1 MEKNITLKN
10 IFGNSMWQ
18 IGEKIIS
25 MIFSVFVTSIVARYL
40 GTEDYGF
47 VNYIISIVMLFTTFS
62 TLGMEK
68 ITIKDIIE
76 KEESEEKILGTSFYI
91 RLIGGIV
98 LIFISQITIYILDE
112 KNMMAQLLGL
122 IMGLCMIFRAY
133 EVIEYY
139 LQSQMKLKTISIIR
153 FCSTIFVAI
162 LRILV
167 VIFDWGIVGFTAT
180 YLFDAIIVAMLLKI
194 WYKKRKKLK
203 FKFSLEYAK
212 KILSKCWYVAISG
225 LMVTLY
231 MRIDQVMLGSMLDN
245 KTENG
250 IYSAAVRIAEI
261 WYFVPTAIISAFQP
275 AIVMKKKYSEEQYEK
290 SMQRLYD
297 IVAIVGIAFG
307 ILITL
312 FGDIAVQILYGEEYK
327 GATSILK
334 INVWAGLFATL
345 GTARSVWLVNENL
358 QKYSLIYTSVGCVT
372 NIVLN
377 YFLIPKIGARGA
389 AIATLI
395 AQFVTNV
402 LALVP
407 FKKTRKSSAMI
418 LKSIFLNQT
427 VKDVIKTFRIRI
439 NNLFFRE
446 QGRS

>member
-76 KEESEEKILGTSFYI
+76 REESEERILGTSFYI

-112 KNMMAQLLGL
+112 KNMLAQLLGL

-153 FCSTIFVAI
+153 FCSTFFVAI

-180 YLFDAIIVAMLLKI
+180 YLFDAIIVAVLLKI

-212 KILSKCWYVAISG
+212 RILSKCWYVAISG

-275 AIVMKKKYSEEQYEK
+275 AIVMKKKHSEEQYEK
-290 SMQRLYD
+290 TMQRLYD

-312 FGDIAVQILYGEEYK
+312 FGNIAVQILYGDEYK

-334 INVWAGLFATL
+334 ISVWAGLFATL

-377 YFLIPKIGARGA
+377 YFLIPKIGAKGA

-407 FKKTRKSSAMI
+407 FKKTRKSSTMI

-427 VKDVIKTFRIRI
+427 VKDVFKTFRIRI

-446 QGRS
+446 QGRG

>member
-47 VNYIISIVMLFTTFS
+47 VNYIISTVMLFTTFS

-112 KNMMAQLLGL
+112 KNMIAQLLGL

-153 FCSTIFVAI
+153 FCSTILVAI

-275 AIVMKKKYSEEQYEK
+275 AIVMKKKHSEEQYEK

-334 INVWAGLFATL
+334 ISVWAGLFATL

>member
-18 IGEKIIS
+18 IGEKIIT

-76 KEESEEKILGTSFYI
+76 REESEERILGTSFYI

-112 KNMMAQLLGL
+112 KNMLAQLLGL

-153 FCSTIFVAI
+153 FCSTFFVAI

-180 YLFDAIIVAMLLKI
+180 YLFDAIIVAVLLKI

-212 KILSKCWYVAISG
+212 RILSKCWYVAISG

-275 AIVMKKKYSEEQYEK
+275 AIVMKKKHSEEQYEK
-290 SMQRLYD
+290 TMQRLYD

-312 FGDIAVQILYGEEYK
+312 FGDIAVQILYGDEYK

-334 INVWAGLFATL
+334 ISVWAGLFATL

-377 YFLIPKIGARGA
+377 YFLIPKIGAKGA

-407 FKKTRKSSAMI
+407 FKKTRKSSTMI

-427 VKDVIKTFRIRI
+427 VKDVFKTFRIRI

-446 QGRS
+446 QGRG

>member
-18 IGEKIIS
+18 IGEKIIT

-76 KEESEEKILGTSFYI
+76 REESEERILGTSFYI

-112 KNMMAQLLGL
+112 KNMLAQLLGL

-153 FCSTIFVAI
+153 FCSTFFVAI

-180 YLFDAIIVAMLLKI
+180 YLFDAIIVAVLLKI

-212 KILSKCWYVAISG
+212 RILSKCWYVAISG

-275 AIVMKKKYSEEQYEK
+275 AIVMKKKHSEEQYEK
-290 SMQRLYD
+290 TMQRLYD

-334 INVWAGLFATL
+334 ISVWAGLFATL

-358 QKYSLIYTSVGCVT
+358 QKYSLIYTSIGCVT

-377 YFLIPKIGARGA
+377 YFLIPKIGAKGA

-407 FKKTRKSSAMI
+407 FKKTRKSSTMI

-427 VKDVIKTFRIRI
+427 VKDVFKTFRIRI

>member
-18 IGEKIIS
+18 IGEKIIT

-76 KEESEEKILGTSFYI
+76 REESEERILGTSFYI

-112 KNMMAQLLGL
+112 KNMLAQLLGL

-153 FCSTIFVAI
+153 FCSTFFVAI

-180 YLFDAIIVAMLLKI
+180 YLFDAIIVAVLLKI

-212 KILSKCWYVAISG
+212 RILSKCWYVAISG

-275 AIVMKKKYSEEQYEK
+275 AIVMKKKHSEEQYEK
-290 SMQRLYD
+290 TMQRLYD
-297 IVAIVGIAFG
+297 IVAIVGIGFG

-312 FGDIAVQILYGEEYK
+312 FGDIAVQILYGDEYK

-334 INVWAGLFATL
+334 ISVWAGLFATL

-407 FKKTRKSSAMI
+407 FKKTRKSSTMI

-427 VKDVIKTFRIRI
+427 VKDVFKTFRIRI

-446 QGRS
+446 QGRG

>member
-18 IGEKIIS
+18 IGEKIIT

-76 KEESEEKILGTSFYI
+76 REESEERILGTSFYI

-112 KNMMAQLLGL
+112 KNMLAQLLGL

-153 FCSTIFVAI
+153 FCSTFFVAI

-180 YLFDAIIVAMLLKI
+180 YLFDAIIVAVLLKI

-212 KILSKCWYVAISG
+212 RILSKCWYVAISG

-275 AIVMKKKYSEEQYEK
+275 AIVMKKKHSEDQYEK
-290 SMQRLYD
+290 TMQRLYD

-312 FGDIAVQILYGEEYK
+312 FGDIAVQILYGDEYK

-334 INVWAGLFATL
+334 ISVWAGLFATL

-377 YFLIPKIGARGA
+377 YFLIPKIGAKGA

-407 FKKTRKSSAMI
+407 FKKTRKSSTMI

-427 VKDVIKTFRIRI
+427 VKDVFKTFRIRI

-446 QGRS
+446 QGRG

>member
-18 IGEKIIS
+18 IGEKIIT

-76 KEESEEKILGTSFYI
+76 REESEERILGTSFYI

-112 KNMMAQLLGL
+112 KNMLAQLLGL

-153 FCSTIFVAI
+153 FCSTFFVAI

-180 YLFDAIIVAMLLKI
+180 YLFDAIIVAVLLKI

-212 KILSKCWYVAISG
+212 RILSKCWYVAISG

-275 AIVMKKKYSEEQYEK
+275 AIVMKKKHSEEQYEK
-290 SMQRLYD
+290 TMQRLYD
-297 IVAIVGIAFG
+297 IVAIVGIGFG

-312 FGDIAVQILYGEEYK
+312 FGDIAVQILYGDEYK

-334 INVWAGLFATL
+334 ISVWAGLFATL

-446 QGRS
+446 QGRG

>member
-68 ITIKDIIE
+68 ITIKDVIE

-112 KNMMAQLLGL
+112 KNMIAQLLGL

-153 FCSTIFVAI
+153 FCSTFFVAI

-180 YLFDAIIVAMLLKI
+180 YLFDAIIVAVLLKI

-212 KILSKCWYVAISG
+212 RILSKCWYVAISG

-275 AIVMKKKYSEEQYEK
+275 AIVMKKKHSEEQYEK
-290 SMQRLYD
+290 TMQRLYD
-297 IVAIVGIAFG
+297 IVAIVGIVFG

-334 INVWAGLFATL
+334 ISVWAGLFATL

-407 FKKTRKSSAMI
+407 FKKTRKSSTMI

-427 VKDVIKTFRIRI
+427 VKDVFKTFRIRI
-439 NNLFFRE
+439 NN
-446 QGRS
+446 

>member
-18 IGEKIIS
+18 IGEKIIT

-76 KEESEEKILGTSFYI
+76 REESEERILGTSFYI

-112 KNMMAQLLGL
+112 KNMLAQLLGL

-153 FCSTIFVAI
+153 FCSTFFVAI

-180 YLFDAIIVAMLLKI
+180 YLFDAIIVAVLLKI

-212 KILSKCWYVAISG
+212 RILSKCWYVAISG

-275 AIVMKKKYSEEQYEK
+275 AIVMKKKHSEEQYEK
-290 SMQRLYD
+290 TMQRLYD
-297 IVAIVGIAFG
+297 IVAIVGIGFG

-312 FGDIAVQILYGEEYK
+312 FGDIAVQILYGDEYK

-334 INVWAGLFATL
+334 ISVWAGLFATL

-358 QKYSLIYTSVGCVT
+358 QKYSLIYTSIGCVT

-407 FKKTRKSSAMI
+407 FKKTRKSSTMI

-427 VKDVIKTFRIRI
+427 VKDVFKTFRIRI

-446 QGRS
+446 QGRG

>member
-10 IFGNSMWQ
+10 IFENSMWQ
-18 IGEKIIS
+18 IGEKIIT

-76 KEESEEKILGTSFYI
+76 REESEERILGTSFYI

-112 KNMMAQLLGL
+112 KNMLAQLLGL
-122 IMGLCMIFRAY
+122 LMGLCMIFRAY

-153 FCSTIFVAI
+153 FCSTFFVAI

-167 VIFDWGIVGFTAT
+167 VIFDWGIIGFTAT
-180 YLFDAIIVAMLLKI
+180 YLFDAIIVAVLLKI

-212 KILSKCWYVAISG
+212 RILSKCWYVAISG

-275 AIVMKKKYSEEQYEK
+275 AIVMKKKHSEEQYEK
-290 SMQRLYD
+290 TMQRLYD

-312 FGDIAVQILYGEEYK
+312 FGDIAVQILYGDEYK

-334 INVWAGLFATL
+334 ISVWAGLFATL

>member
-18 IGEKIIS
+18 IGEKIIT

-76 KEESEEKILGTSFYI
+76 REESEERILGTSFYI

-112 KNMMAQLLGL
+112 KNMLAQLLGL
-122 IMGLCMIFRAY
+122 LMGLCMIFRAY

-153 FCSTIFVAI
+153 FCSTFFVAI

-167 VIFDWGIVGFTAT
+167 VIFDWGIIGFTAT
-180 YLFDAIIVAMLLKI
+180 YLFDAIIVAVLLKV

-212 KILSKCWYVAISG
+212 RILSKCWYVAISG

-275 AIVMKKKYSEEQYEK
+275 AIVMKKKHSEEQYEK
-290 SMQRLYD
+290 TMQRLYD

-312 FGDIAVQILYGEEYK
+312 FGDIAVQILYGDEYK

-334 INVWAGLFATL
+334 ISVWAGLFATL

>member
-18 IGEKIIS
+18 IGEKIIT

-76 KEESEEKILGTSFYI
+76 REESEERILGTSFYI

-112 KNMMAQLLGL
+112 KNMLAQLLGL

-153 FCSTIFVAI
+153 FCSTFFVAI

-180 YLFDAIIVAMLLKI
+180 YLFDAIIVAVLLKI

-212 KILSKCWYVAISG
+212 RILSKCWYVAISG

-275 AIVMKKKYSEEQYEK
+275 AIVMKKKHSEEQYEK
-290 SMQRLYD
+290 TMQRLYD
-297 IVAIVGIAFG
+297 IVAIVGIVFG

-312 FGDIAVQILYGEEYK
+312 FGDIAVQILYGDEYK

-334 INVWAGLFATL
+334 ISVWAGLFATL

-407 FKKTRKSSAMI
+407 FKKTRKSSTMI
-418 LKSIFLNQT
+418 LKSIFLNQA
-427 VKDVIKTFRIRI
+427 VKDVFKTFRIRI

-446 QGRS
+446 QGRG

>member
-18 IGEKIIS
+18 IGEKIIT

-76 KEESEEKILGTSFYI
+76 REESEERILGTSFYI

-112 KNMMAQLLGL
+112 KNMLAQLLGL

-153 FCSTIFVAI
+153 FCSTFFVAI

-180 YLFDAIIVAMLLKI
+180 YLFDAIIVAVLLKI

-212 KILSKCWYVAISG
+212 RILSKCWYVAISG

-275 AIVMKKKYSEEQYEK
+275 AIVMKKKHSEEQYEK
-290 SMQRLYD
+290 TMQRLYD

-334 INVWAGLFATL
+334 ISVWAGLFATL

-407 FKKTRKSSAMI
+407 FKKTRKSSTMI

-427 VKDVIKTFRIRI
+427 VKDVFKTFRIRI

-446 QGRS
+446 QGRG

>member
-18 IGEKIIS
+18 IGEKIIT

-76 KEESEEKILGTSFYI
+76 REESEERILGTSFYI

-112 KNMMAQLLGL
+112 KNMLAQLLGL

-153 FCSTIFVAI
+153 FCSTFFVAI

-180 YLFDAIIVAMLLKI
+180 YLFDAIIVAVLLKI

-212 KILSKCWYVAISG
+212 RILSKCWYVAISG

-275 AIVMKKKYSEEQYEK
+275 AIVIKKKHSEEQYEK
-290 SMQRLYD
+290 TMQRLYD
-297 IVAIVGIAFG
+297 IVAIVGIVFG

-312 FGDIAVQILYGEEYK
+312 FGDIAVQILYGDEYK

-334 INVWAGLFATL
+334 ISVWAGLFATL

-407 FKKTRKSSAMI
+407 FKKTRKSSTMI
-418 LKSIFLNQT
+418 LKSIFLNQA
-427 VKDVIKTFRIRI
+427 VKDVFKTFRIRI

-446 QGRS
+446 QGRG

>member
-47 VNYIISIVMLFTTFS
+47 VNYIISTVMLFTTFS

-112 KNMMAQLLGL
+112 KNMIAQLLGL

-153 FCSTIFVAI
+153 FCSTILVAI

-194 WYKKRKKLK
+194 CYKKRKKLK

-275 AIVMKKKYSEEQYEK
+275 AIVMKKKHSEEQYEK

-334 INVWAGLFATL
+334 ISVWAGLFATL

-427 VKDVIKTFRIRI
+427 VKDVFKTFRIRI

>member
-18 IGEKIIS
+18 IGEKIIT

-76 KEESEEKILGTSFYI
+76 REESEERILGTSFYI

-112 KNMMAQLLGL
+112 KNMLAQLLGL

-153 FCSTIFVAI
+153 FCSTFFVAI

-180 YLFDAIIVAMLLKI
+180 YLFDAIIVAVLLKI

-212 KILSKCWYVAISG
+212 RILSKCWYVAISG

-275 AIVMKKKYSEEQYEK
+275 AIVMKKKHSEEQYEK
-290 SMQRLYD
+290 TMQRLYD
-297 IVAIVGIAFG
+297 IVAIVGIGFG

-334 INVWAGLFATL
+334 ISVWAGLFATL

-377 YFLIPKIGARGA
+377 YFLIPKIGAKGA

-407 FKKTRKSSAMI
+407 FKKTRKSSTMI

-427 VKDVIKTFRIRI
+427 VKDVFKTFRIRI

-446 QGRS
+446 QGRG

>member
-10 IFGNSMWQ
+10 IFENSMWQ
-18 IGEKIIS
+18 IGEKIIT

-76 KEESEEKILGTSFYI
+76 REESEERILGTSFYI

-112 KNMMAQLLGL
+112 KNMLAQLLGL
-122 IMGLCMIFRAY
+122 LMGLCMIFRAY

-153 FCSTIFVAI
+153 FCSTFFVAI

-180 YLFDAIIVAMLLKI
+180 YLFDAIIVAVLLKI

-212 KILSKCWYVAISG
+212 RILSKCWYVAISG

-275 AIVMKKKYSEEQYEK
+275 AIVMKKKHSEEQYEK
-290 SMQRLYD
+290 TMQRLYD

-312 FGDIAVQILYGEEYK
+312 FGDIAVQILYGDEYK

-334 INVWAGLFATL
+334 ISVWAGLFATL

-377 YFLIPKIGARGA
+377 YFLIPKIGAKGA

>member
-18 IGEKIIS
+18 IGEKIIT

-76 KEESEEKILGTSFYI
+76 REESEERILGTSFYI

-112 KNMMAQLLGL
+112 KNMLAQLLGL

-153 FCSTIFVAI
+153 FCSTFFVAI

-180 YLFDAIIVAMLLKI
+180 YLFDAIIVAVLLKI

-212 KILSKCWYVAISG
+212 RILSKCWYVAISG

-297 IVAIVGIAFG
+297 IVAIVGIGFG

-312 FGDIAVQILYGEEYK
+312 FGDIAVQILYGDEYK

-334 INVWAGLFATL
+334 ISVWAGLFATL

-358 QKYSLIYTSVGCVT
+358 QKYSLIYTSIGCVT

-407 FKKTRKSSAMI
+407 FKKTRKSSTMI

-427 VKDVIKTFRIRI
+427 VKDVFKTFRIRI

-446 QGRS
+446 QGRG

>member
-18 IGEKIIS
+18 IGEKIIT

-76 KEESEEKILGTSFYI
+76 REESEERILGTSFYI

-112 KNMMAQLLGL
+112 KNMLAQLLGL

-153 FCSTIFVAI
+153 FCSTFFVAI

-180 YLFDAIIVAMLLKI
+180 YLFDAIIVAVLLKI

-212 KILSKCWYVAISG
+212 RILSKCWYVAISG

-290 SMQRLYD
+290 SMQRSYD

-334 INVWAGLFATL
+334 ISVWAGLFATL

-358 QKYSLIYTSVGCVT
+358 QKYSLIYTSIGCVT

-407 FKKTRKSSAMI
+407 FKKTRKSSTMI

-427 VKDVIKTFRIRI
+427 VKDVFKTFRIRI

-446 QGRS
+446 QGRG

>member
-18 IGEKIIS
+18 IGEKIIT

-76 KEESEEKILGTSFYI
+76 REESEERILGTSFYI

-112 KNMMAQLLGL
+112 KNMLAQLLGL
-122 IMGLCMIFRAY
+122 LMGLCMIFRAY

-153 FCSTIFVAI
+153 FCSTFFVAI

-180 YLFDAIIVAMLLKI
+180 YLFDAIIVAVLLKI

-212 KILSKCWYVAISG
+212 RILSKCWYVAISG

-275 AIVMKKKYSEEQYEK
+275 AIVIKKKHSEEQYEK
-290 SMQRLYD
+290 TMQRLYD
-297 IVAIVGIAFG
+297 IVAIVGIVFG

-312 FGDIAVQILYGEEYK
+312 FGDIAVQILYGDEYK

-334 INVWAGLFATL
+334 ISVWAGLFATL

-407 FKKTRKSSAMI
+407 FKKTRKSSTMI
-418 LKSIFLNQT
+418 LKSIFLNQA
-427 VKDVIKTFRIRI
+427 VKDVFKTFRIRI

-446 QGRS
+446 QGRG

>member
-18 IGEKIIS
+18 IGEKIIT

-76 KEESEEKILGTSFYI
+76 REESEERILGTSFYI

-112 KNMMAQLLGL
+112 KNMLAQLLGL

-153 FCSTIFVAI
+153 FCSTFFVAI

-180 YLFDAIIVAMLLKI
+180 YLFDAIIVAVLLKI

-212 KILSKCWYVAISG
+212 RILSKCWYVAISG

-250 IYSAAVRIAEI
+250 IYSATVRIAEI

-275 AIVMKKKYSEEQYEK
+275 AIVMKKKHSEEQYEK
-290 SMQRLYD
+290 TMQRLYD
-297 IVAIVGIAFG
+297 IVAIVGIGFG

-334 INVWAGLFATL
+334 ISVWAGLFATL

-358 QKYSLIYTSVGCVT
+358 QKYSLIYTSIGCVT

-407 FKKTRKSSAMI
+407 FKKTRKSSTMI

-427 VKDVIKTFRIRI
+427 VKDVFKTFRIRI

-446 QGRS
+446 QGRG

>member
-18 IGEKIIS
+18 IGEKIIT

-76 KEESEEKILGTSFYI
+76 REESEERILGTSFYI

-112 KNMMAQLLGL
+112 KNMLAQLLGL

-153 FCSTIFVAI
+153 FCSTFFVAI

-180 YLFDAIIVAMLLKI
+180 YLFDAIIVAVLLKI

-212 KILSKCWYVAISG
+212 RILSKCWYVAISG

-275 AIVMKKKYSEEQYEK
+275 AIVMKKKHSEEQYEK
-290 SMQRLYD
+290 TMQRLYD

-312 FGDIAVQILYGEEYK
+312 FGDIAVQILYGDEYK

-334 INVWAGLFATL
+334 ISVWAGLFATL

-407 FKKTRKSSAMI
+407 FKKTRKSSTMI

-427 VKDVIKTFRIRI
+427 VKDVFKTFRIRI

-446 QGRS
+446 QGRG

>member
-18 IGEKIIS
+18 IGEKIIT

-76 KEESEEKILGTSFYI
+76 REESEERILGTSFYI

-112 KNMMAQLLGL
+112 KNMLAQLLGL

-153 FCSTIFVAI
+153 FCSTFFVAI

-180 YLFDAIIVAMLLKI
+180 YLFDAIIVAVLLKI

-212 KILSKCWYVAISG
+212 RILSKCWYVAISG

-275 AIVMKKKYSEEQYEK
+275 AIVMKKKHSEEQYEK
-290 SMQRLYD
+290 TMQRLYD

-312 FGDIAVQILYGEEYK
+312 FGNIAVQILYGDEYK

-334 INVWAGLFATL
+334 ISVWAGLFATL

-407 FKKTRKSSAMI
+407 FKKTRKSSTMI

-427 VKDVIKTFRIRI
+427 VKDVFKTFRIRI

-446 QGRS
+446 QGRG

>member
-18 IGEKIIS
+18 SGEKIIS

-68 ITIKDIIE
+68 ITIKDVIE

-162 LRILV
+162 LR
-167 VIFDWGIVGFTAT
+167 
-180 YLFDAIIVAMLLKI
+180 LK
-194 WYKKRKKLK
+194 
-203 FKFSLEYAK
+203 
-212 KILSKCWYVAISG
+212 
-225 LMVTLY
+225 
-231 MRIDQVMLGSMLDN
+231 D
-245 KTENG
+245 
-250 IYSAAVRIAEI
+250 
-261 WYFVPTAIISAFQP
+261 
-275 AIVMKKKYSEEQYEK
+275 
-290 SMQRLYD
+290 
-297 IVAIVGIAFG
+297 
-307 ILITL
+307 
-312 FGDIAVQILYGEEYK
+312 
-327 GATSILK
+327 
-334 INVWAGLFATL
+334 
-345 GTARSVWLVNENL
+345 
-358 QKYSLIYTSVGCVT
+358 
-372 NIVLN
+372 
-377 YFLIPKIGARGA
+377 
-389 AIATLI
+389 
-395 AQFVTNV
+395 
-402 LALVP
+402 
-407 FKKTRKSSAMI
+407 
-418 LKSIFLNQT
+418 
-427 VKDVIKTFRIRI
+427 
-439 NNLFFRE
+439 
-446 QGRS
+446 

>member
-18 IGEKIIS
+18 IGEKIIT

-76 KEESEEKILGTSFYI
+76 REESEERILGTSFYI

-112 KNMMAQLLGL
+112 KNMLAQLLGL

-153 FCSTIFVAI
+153 FCSTFFVAI

-180 YLFDAIIVAMLLKI
+180 YLFDAIIVAVLLKI

-212 KILSKCWYVAISG
+212 RILSKCWYVAISG

-334 INVWAGLFATL
+334 ISVWAGLFATL

-407 FKKTRKSSAMI
+407 FKKTRKSSTMI

-427 VKDVIKTFRIRI
+427 VKDVFKTFRIRI

-446 QGRS
+446 QGRG

>member
-47 VNYIISIVMLFTTFS
+47 VNYIISTVMLFTTFS

-112 KNMMAQLLGL
+112 KNMIAQLLGL

-153 FCSTIFVAI
+153 FCSTILVAI

-194 WYKKRKKLK
+194 CYKKRKKLK

-334 INVWAGLFATL
+334 ISVWAGLFATL

>member
-18 IGEKIIS
+18 IGEKIIT

-76 KEESEEKILGTSFYI
+76 REESEERILGTSFYI

-112 KNMMAQLLGL
+112 KNMLAQLLGL

-153 FCSTIFVAI
+153 FCSTFFVAI

-180 YLFDAIIVAMLLKI
+180 YLFDAIIVAVLLKI

-212 KILSKCWYVAISG
+212 RILSKCWYVAISG

-275 AIVMKKKYSEEQYEK
+275 AIVMKKKHSEEQYEK
-290 SMQRLYD
+290 TMQRLYD

-334 INVWAGLFATL
+334 ISVWAGLFATL

-377 YFLIPKIGARGA
+377 YFLIPKIGAKGA

-407 FKKTRKSSAMI
+407 FKKTRKSSTMI

-427 VKDVIKTFRIRI
+427 VKDVFKTFRIRI

-446 QGRS
+446 QGRG

>member
-18 IGEKIIS
+18 IGEKIIT

-76 KEESEEKILGTSFYI
+76 REESEERILGTSFYI

-112 KNMMAQLLGL
+112 KNMLAQLLGL

-153 FCSTIFVAI
+153 FCSTFFVAI

-180 YLFDAIIVAMLLKI
+180 YLFDAIIVAVLLKI

-212 KILSKCWYVAISG
+212 RILSKCWYVAISG

-312 FGDIAVQILYGEEYK
+312 FGDIAVQILYGDEYK

-334 INVWAGLFATL
+334 ISVWAGLFATL

-407 FKKTRKSSAMI
+407 FKKTRKSSTMI

-427 VKDVIKTFRIRI
+427 VKDVFKTFRIRI

-446 QGRS
+446 QGRG

>member
-76 KEESEEKILGTSFYI
+76 REESEERILGTSFYI

-112 KNMMAQLLGL
+112 KNMLAQLLGL
-122 IMGLCMIFRAY
+122 LMGLCMIFRAY

-153 FCSTIFVAI
+153 FCSTFFVAI

-180 YLFDAIIVAMLLKI
+180 YLFDAIIVAVLLKI

-212 KILSKCWYVAISG
+212 RILSKCWYVAISG

-275 AIVMKKKYSEEQYEK
+275 AIVIKKKHSEEQYEK
-290 SMQRLYD
+290 TMQRLYD
-297 IVAIVGIAFG
+297 IVAIVGIVFG

-312 FGDIAVQILYGEEYK
+312 FGDIAVQILYGDEYK
-327 GATSILK
+327 GAISILK
-334 INVWAGLFATL
+334 ISVWAGLFATL

-407 FKKTRKSSAMI
+407 FKKTRKSSTMI
-418 LKSIFLNQT
+418 LKSIFLNQA
-427 VKDVIKTFRIRI
+427 VKDVFKTFRIRI

-446 QGRS
+446 QGRG

>member
-76 KEESEEKILGTSFYI
+76 REESEERILGTGFYI

-98 LIFISQITIYILDE
+98 LIFISQITIFILDE
-112 KNMMAQLLGL
+112 KNMLAQLLGL

-153 FCSTIFVAI
+153 FCSTFFIAI

-180 YLFDAIIVAMLLKI
+180 YLFDAIIVAVLLKI

-212 KILSKCWYVAISG
+212 RILSKCWYVAISG

-275 AIVMKKKYSEEQYEK
+275 AIVMKKKHSEEQYEK
-290 SMQRLYD
+290 TMQRLYD
-297 IVAIVGIAFG
+297 IVAIVGIGFG

-312 FGDIAVQILYGEEYK
+312 FGDIAVQILYGDEYK

-334 INVWAGLFATL
+334 ISVWAGLFATL

-407 FKKTRKSSAMI
+407 FKKTRKSSTMI

-427 VKDVIKTFRIRI
+427 VKDVFKTFRIRI

-446 QGRS
+446 QGRG

>member
-112 KNMMAQLLGL
+112 KNMLAQLLGL

-139 LQSQMKLKTISIIR
+139 LQSQMKLKTISMIR

-194 WYKKRKKLK
+194 WYKKRKKHK

-334 INVWAGLFATL
+334 ISVWAGLFATL

-377 YFLIPKIGARGA
+377 YFLISKIGARGA

>member
-18 IGEKIIS
+18 IGEKIIT

-76 KEESEEKILGTSFYI
+76 REESEERILGTSFYI

-112 KNMMAQLLGL
+112 KNMLAQLLGL

-153 FCSTIFVAI
+153 FCSTFFVAI

-180 YLFDAIIVAMLLKI
+180 YLFDAIIVAVLLKI

-212 KILSKCWYVAISG
+212 RILSKCWYVAISG

-275 AIVMKKKYSEEQYEK
+275 AIVMKKKHSEEQYEK
-290 SMQRLYD
+290 TMQRLYD

-334 INVWAGLFATL
+334 ISVWAGLFATL

-358 QKYSLIYTSVGCVT
+358 QKYSLIYTSIGCVT

-377 YFLIPKIGARGA
+377 YFLIPKIGAKGA

-407 FKKTRKSSAMI
+407 FKKTRKSSTMI

-427 VKDVIKTFRIRI
+427 VKDVFKTFRIRI

-446 QGRS
+446 QGRG

>member
-112 KNMMAQLLGL
+112 KNMIAQLLGL

-139 LQSQMKLKTISIIR
+139 LQSQMKLKTISMIR

-194 WYKKRKKLK
+194 WYKKRKKHK

-334 INVWAGLFATL
+334 ISVWAGLFATL

-407 FKKTRKSSAMI
+407 FKKTRKSSTMI

>member
-112 KNMMAQLLGL
+112 QNMIAQLLGL

-153 FCSTIFVAI
+153 FCSTILVAI

-167 VIFDWGIVGFTAT
+167 VLFDWGIVGFTAT

-212 KILSKCWYVAISG
+212 RILSKCWYVAISG

-297 IVAIVGIAFG
+297 IVAIVGIVFG

-334 INVWAGLFATL
+334 ISVWAGLFATL

-389 AIATLI
+389 AFATLI

>member
-112 KNMMAQLLGL
+112 QNMIAQLLGL

-153 FCSTIFVAI
+153 FCSTILVAI

-167 VIFDWGIVGFTAT
+167 VLFDWGIVGFTAT

-212 KILSKCWYVAISG
+212 RILSKCWYVPIIG

-297 IVAIVGIAFG
+297 IVAIVGIVFG

-334 INVWAGLFATL
+334 ISVWAGLFATL

-389 AIATLI
+389 AFATLI

>member
-76 KEESEEKILGTSFYI
+76 REESEERILGTSFYI

-112 KNMMAQLLGL
+112 KNMLAQLLGL
-122 IMGLCMIFRAY
+122 LMGLCMIFRAY

-153 FCSTIFVAI
+153 FCSTFFVAI

-180 YLFDAIIVAMLLKI
+180 YLFDAIIVAVLLKI

-212 KILSKCWYVAISG
+212 RILSKCWYVAISG

-275 AIVMKKKYSEEQYEK
+275 AIVIKKKHSEEQYEK
-290 SMQRLYD
+290 TMQRLYD
-297 IVAIVGIAFG
+297 IVAIVGIVFG

-312 FGDIAVQILYGEEYK
+312 FGDIAVQILYGDEYK

-334 INVWAGLFATL
+334 ISVWAGLFATL

-407 FKKTRKSSAMI
+407 FKKTRKSSTMI
-418 LKSIFLNQT
+418 LKSIFLNQA
-427 VKDVIKTFRIRI
+427 VKDVFKTFRIRI

-446 QGRS
+446 QGRG

>member
-18 IGEKIIS
+18 IGEKIIT

-76 KEESEEKILGTSFYI
+76 REESEERILGTSFYI

-112 KNMMAQLLGL
+112 KNMLAQLLGL

-153 FCSTIFVAI
+153 FCSTFFVAI

-180 YLFDAIIVAMLLKI
+180 YLFDAIIVAVLLKI

-212 KILSKCWYVAISG
+212 RILSKCWYVAISG

-275 AIVMKKKYSEEQYEK
+275 AIVMKKKHSEEQYEK
-290 SMQRLYD
+290 TMQRLYD
-297 IVAIVGIAFG
+297 IVAIVGIGFG

-312 FGDIAVQILYGEEYK
+312 FGDIAVQILYGDEYK

-334 INVWAGLFATL
+334 ISVWAGLFATL

-377 YFLIPKIGARGA
+377 YFLIPKIGAKGA

-407 FKKTRKSSAMI
+407 FKKTRKSSTMI

-427 VKDVIKTFRIRI
+427 VKDVFKTFRIRI

-446 QGRS
+446 QGRG

>member
-18 IGEKIIS
+18 IGEKIIT

-76 KEESEEKILGTSFYI
+76 REESEERILGTSFYI

-112 KNMMAQLLGL
+112 KNMLAQLLGL

-153 FCSTIFVAI
+153 FCSTFFVAI

-180 YLFDAIIVAMLLKI
+180 YLFDAIIVAVLLKI

-212 KILSKCWYVAISG
+212 RILSKCWYVAISG

-334 INVWAGLFATL
+334 ISVWAGLFATL

-358 QKYSLIYTSVGCVT
+358 QKYSLIYTSIGCVT

-407 FKKTRKSSAMI
+407 FKKTRKSSTMI

-427 VKDVIKTFRIRI
+427 VKDVFKTFRIRI

-446 QGRS
+446 QGRG

>member
-18 IGEKIIS
+18 IGEKIIT

-76 KEESEEKILGTSFYI
+76 REESEERILGTSFYI

-112 KNMMAQLLGL
+112 KNMLAQLLGL

-153 FCSTIFVAI
+153 FCSTFFVAI

-180 YLFDAIIVAMLLKI
+180 YLFDAIIVAVLLKI

-212 KILSKCWYVAISG
+212 RILSKCWYVAISG

-275 AIVMKKKYSEEQYEK
+275 AIVMKKKHSEEQYEK
-290 SMQRLYD
+290 TMQRLYD

-312 FGDIAVQILYGEEYK
+312 FGNIAVQILYGDEYK

-334 INVWAGLFATL
+334 ISVWAGLFATL

-377 YFLIPKIGARGA
+377 YFLIPKIGAKGA

-407 FKKTRKSSAMI
+407 FKKTRKSSTMI

-427 VKDVIKTFRIRI
+427 VKDVFKTFRIRI

-446 QGRS
+446 QGRG